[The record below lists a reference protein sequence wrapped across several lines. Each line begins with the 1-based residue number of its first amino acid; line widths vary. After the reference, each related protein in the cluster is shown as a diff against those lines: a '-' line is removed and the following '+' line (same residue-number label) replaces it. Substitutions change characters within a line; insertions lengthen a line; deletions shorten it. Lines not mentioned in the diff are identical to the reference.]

1 MSIGFS
7 IAIRAVPFF
16 DLLDK
21 EEESLAAQV
30 LEARGG
36 SAANVA
42 MDTSR
47 RRLAQGIDAFARS
60 LPTRVRSDMNTSRWA
75 AYALAGLVDERML
88 HHPAGGLDRWREHLL
103 EFELYGSALA
113 GQEIVDR
120 ARTAAFG
127 TMTATD
133 FADDRG
139 DPSLLAPLYL
149 GLFRSGFE
157 GALRGDISGLA
168 SLITSLEETV
178 GAGRQVP
185 DVITA
190 DMRPT
195 RVGLS
200 SASMAVI
207 GVTAWLVGGAGFW
220 MMLSQDALEEA
231 ERIEERVLANLPVA
245 TGAPVPL
252 EHSIGPS
259 GLPPLERD
267 HRLKPASE
275 DE

>member
-30 LEARGG
+30 IEARGG
-36 SAANVA
+36 AAANVA

-47 RRLAQGIDAFARS
+47 RRLAQGIDAFVRS
-60 LPTRVRSDMNTSRWA
+60 LPTGVRSDVNTSRWA

-88 HHPAGGLDRWREHLL
+88 HHPAGGLDRWRERLL

-120 ARTAAFG
+120 ARAAAFG
-127 TMTATD
+127 TMTATG

-139 DPSLLAPLYL
+139 GDSSLLAPLYL

-157 GALRGDISGLA
+157 GSLRGDLAGLA
-168 SLITSLEETV
+168 SLVTSLEETI

-190 DMRPT
+190 DRRPT

-200 SASMAVI
+200 ATSMAVI
-207 GVTAWLVGGAGFW
+207 GVAAWLVGGAGFW

-231 ERIEERVLANLPVA
+231 RRIEERVLANLPIA
-245 TGAPVPL
+245 TGPAPL
-252 EHSIGPS
+252 ERSIGPS
-259 GLPPLERD
+259 GLPPLER
-267 HRLKPASE
+267 PADE